1 MRANSCHVTS
11 WTALAAFMFT
21 ACASAVLASSS
32 SGQVDTR
39 FQPLLE
45 ILAEHEAN
53 RTQPTVQISHVALL
67 KTHKTASS
75 TLASVLFRYAA
86 RHNLRMFAMGPGTV
100 MPSMYVKRL
109 ASFVPK
115 SRLHKFDMLFQ
126 HLSGM
131 DTLGVNMP
139 GVFRMFEGLIDNPR
153 VITIVREPMKHALSW
168 ACYMRTP
175 QNLKSL
181 YKIVDSNS
189 LPSNTLAADFGI
201 TTRDQLDKFLAT
213 DFSRFELVCITE
225 LFQECLVMLMRRFG
239 WSLLDIT
246 ALSILESSGHMFD
259 LHVCL

>member
-1 MRANSCHVTS
+1 MRACHVTQ

-21 ACASAVLASSS
+21 ACASAVLGSSS
-32 SGQVDTR
+32 SGQVDMR

-45 ILAEHEAN
+45 ILTEHEAN
-53 RTQPTVQISHVALL
+53 RTQPRVPVSHVALL

-86 RHNLRMFAMGPGTV
+86 RHNLRLFAMGPGTV

-109 ASFVPK
+109 ASFIPE
-115 SRLHKFDMLFQ
+115 SRRHKFDIFFQ
-126 HLSGM
+126 HLSGT
-131 DTLGVNMP
+131 DTLEVNMTR
-139 GVFRMFEGLIDNPR
+139 VFRMFEGLIENPR
-153 VITIVREPMKHALSW
+153 VITIVREPLKHALSW

-175 QNLKSL
+175 RTIRGL
-181 YKIVDSNS
+181 YQLLGSK
-189 LPSNTLAADFGI
+189 LMPSNTMAADFGI

-213 DFSRFELVCITE
+213 DFGRFELVCITE

-246 ALSILESSGHMFD
+246 ALSILESSGHRFEM
-259 LHVCL
+259 HNCT